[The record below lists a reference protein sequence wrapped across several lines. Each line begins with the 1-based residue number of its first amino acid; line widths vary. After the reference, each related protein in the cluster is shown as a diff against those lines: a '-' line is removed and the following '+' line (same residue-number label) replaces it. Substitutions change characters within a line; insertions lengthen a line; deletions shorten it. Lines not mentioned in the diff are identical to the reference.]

1 MRCTTTLEPRG
12 CGLHVPQ
19 VHIDQKGGGIR
30 LIMTGTL
37 GLGPVLAKVL
47 NVIAPNLPTKF
58 SGDIGVML
66 RIQDIKGQK
75 KVRAQLFGLG

>member
-1 MRCTTTLEPRG
+1 M
-12 CGLHVPQ
+12 
-19 VHIDQKGGGIR
+19 HIDQNGGGIR
-30 LIMTGTL
+30 LILTGTL

-47 NVIAPNLPTKF
+47 NVIAPNLPTSF

-75 KVRAQLFGLG
+75 KVRLQLFGQDD